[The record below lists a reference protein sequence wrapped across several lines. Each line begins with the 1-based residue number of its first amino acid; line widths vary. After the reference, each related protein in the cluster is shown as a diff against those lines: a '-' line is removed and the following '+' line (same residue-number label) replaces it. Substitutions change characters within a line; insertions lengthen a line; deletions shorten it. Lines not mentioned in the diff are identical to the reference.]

1 MTTEGT
7 LQQIQP
13 SERMSQPERVA
24 LWRQYREQGDTQARD
39 RLVLSLAPL
48 VKAIVYRKAR
58 DIPPHRGVDDFVSCG
73 FEALVRSIDR
83 YDPAKGA
90 SLEQF
95 VWKRVHGAVVDE
107 LRAFDWAP
115 RSLRRLEREVNRAA
129 DRFTRSHGRPPTRAE
144 LGAAL
149 AISEDE
155 LTSLQDDIAHTE
167 IGSLN
172 ALAGGD
178 DGEPSE
184 WLDLVISSDPA
195 CDPERTAFRES
206 AMSSFRAAFDRL
218 SSREQHVAVLL
229 YVHELTL
236 REIGEI
242 LGVSES
248 RVCQIHAKLKHGLR
262 EELGSDEPLLQFEV
276 A

>member
-13 SERMSQPERVA
+13 SGRISQPERVA
-24 LWRQYREQGDTQARD
+24 LWRRYREQGDTRARD

-48 VKAIVYRKAR
+48 VKSIVLRKAR
-58 DIPPHRGVDDFVSCG
+58 EIPPHRGVDDFLSCG
-73 FEALVRSIDR
+73 MEALVRSIDR
-83 YDPAKGA
+83 YDPDKGA

-115 RSLRRLEREVNRAA
+115 RSLRRSEREINRAA
-129 DRFTRSHGRPPTRAE
+129 ERFTRGHGRPPTREE
-144 LGAAL
+144 LSSAL
-149 AISEDE
+149 AISEAE
-155 LTSLQDDIAHTE
+155 LANLQDDIARTE

-172 ALAGGD
+172 ALASGEDGD
-178 DGEPSE
+178 PRE
-184 WLDLVISSDPA
+184 WLDLLASSDPA
-195 CDPERTAFRES
+195 CDPERTALHES
-206 AMSSFRAAFDRL
+206 AMSRFRAAFDRL

-229 YVHELTL
+229 YVDELTL

-248 RVCQIHAKLKHGLR
+248 RVCQIHSQLKRALR
-262 EELGSDEPLLQFEV
+262 AELAVDSRLLLEV

>member
-1 MTTEGT
+1 VTTGGT

-13 SERMSQPERVA
+13 SGRMSQPERVA
-24 LWRQYREQGDTQARD
+24 LWRQYREHGDSRARD
-39 RLVLSLAPL
+39 RLVLSLTPL
-48 VKAIVYRKAR
+48 VKSIVYRKAR
-58 DIPPHRGVDDFVSCG
+58 DIPPHRGVDDFMSCG
-73 FEALVRSIDR
+73 LEALVRSIDR
-83 YDPAKGA
+83 YDPSKGA

-129 DRFTRSHGRPPTRAE
+129 DRFTRGHGRAPTPEE
-144 LGAAL
+144 LSAAL
-149 AISEDE
+149 AITEAE
-155 LTSLQDDIAHTE
+155 LASLQDDIARTE
-167 IGSLN
+167 IASLN
-172 ALAGGD
+172 ALAGSD
-178 DGEPSE
+178 DGAPSE
-184 WLDLVISSDPA
+184 WLDLLASSDPA
-195 CDPERTAFRES
+195 CDPERTALHES
-206 AMSSFRAAFDRL
+206 AMSRFRSAFDRL
-218 SSREQHVAVLL
+218 SSREQQVVVLL

-248 RVCQIHAKLKHGLR
+248 RVCQIHSQLKRSLR
-262 EELGSDEPLLQFEV
+262 AELAVDSRLLLEV